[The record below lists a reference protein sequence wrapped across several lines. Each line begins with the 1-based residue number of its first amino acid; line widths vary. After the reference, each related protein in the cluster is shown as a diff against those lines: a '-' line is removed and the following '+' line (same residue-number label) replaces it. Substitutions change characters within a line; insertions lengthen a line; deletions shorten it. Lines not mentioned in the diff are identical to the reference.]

1 MPGNYFFSIFSPEK
15 LEKVTPPHPGG
26 KEVPRYQGIT
36 LLALVFAMVI
46 SPDARES
53 PFRQFLL

>member
-1 MPGNYFFSIFSPEK
+1 MPGNHLFGSFNPEK
-15 LEKVTPPHPGG
+15 PEKVTPPHPGG

-36 LLALVFAMVI
+36 LLALFFEIVI

-53 PFRQFLL
+53 PFRQF